1 MADARDH
8 LLALGRQKDA
18 LESQI
23 AAIVDALGA
32 PNLGGV
38 SAPLV
43 DAEGFPRA
51 DVDVHQTRT
60 LRHQLAVLNTDHTAL
75 MLQVEQAMHAL
86 HADAR
91 PTGSGELRAA
101 AAPPPF
107 AASAAPPRPYVPPAA
122 AAPVPASAASNGHAH
137 LEPFA
142 LCDEVAAGSPAEEA
156 GLQPGDRLL
165 CFGPVHAGNHDNLRA
180 LARLVG
186 RTADGAPIEVAVA
199 RGGGARATLTLRP
212 RAWAG
217 NGKLGAHLTPL

>member
-86 HADAR
+86 HADALA
-91 PTGSGELRAA
+91 TLDLSLD
-101 AAPPPF
+101 APSIHFHGPCQ
-107 AASAAPPRPYVPPAA
+107 V
-122 AAPVPASAASNGHAH
+122 NGWTCSCRDH
-137 LEPFA
+137 
-142 LCDEVAAGSPAEEA
+142 
-156 GLQPGDRLL
+156 QR
-165 CFGPVHAGNHDNLRA
+165 VHAAQRVVQGAGIHQAESVLFTA
-180 LARLVG
+180 LQ
-186 RTADGAPIEVAVA
+186 
-199 RGGGARATLTLRP
+199 
-212 RAWAG
+212 
-217 NGKLGAHLTPL
+217 